1 MATKKYEAVATIGK
15 YTDRNGQEKKRY
27 INVGTVFEDDQGRL
41 SLKLDAVP
49 VGQEWS
55 GWISFFEP
63 KPREMSPAQ
72 QAHSEAKANGYQ
84 PGSTKDG
91 GFGGMSDDIP
101 YAGMRGKMLNCI

>member
-15 YTDRNGQEKKRY
+15 YTDRQGNEKKRY
-27 INVGTVFEDDQGRL
+27 LNVGTVFEDDQGRL
-41 SLKLDAVP
+41 SLKLDAIP

-84 PGSTKDG
+84 PGSTTDG
-91 GFGGMSDDIP
+91 GFKDMGDEIP
-101 YAGMRGKMLNCI
+101 F